1 MRPQRVTLLTR
12 TNDEGMPARRVVVGG
27 ASQSFG
33 SLIVTAICFA
43 HPPALQNSLAFAM
56 RLATFTLNDD
66 ASSTLRSTASGYF
79 APVQFL
85 SIVIAGNWLAV
96 LR

>member
-1 MRPQRVTLLTR
+1 MREEFVMRPQRVTLLTR

-43 HPPALQNSLAFAM
+43 L
-56 RLATFTLNDD
+56 
-66 ASSTLRSTASGYF
+66 
-79 APVQFL
+79 V
-85 SIVIAGNWLAV
+85 V
-96 LR
+96 